1 MQHSHFTA
9 SMCTGTQK
17 TLDYVSLLE
26 QDGKTQKLHKDFQ
39 TQILHPGRK
48 TNCWEW

>member
-17 TLDYVSLLE
+17 TLLLDYVSLLE
-26 QDGKTQKLHKDFQ
+26 LDGKIQKLHKGFQ

-48 TNCWEW
+48 NNC